1 MGSVLAGQPEG
12 ARNRPYPPDR
22 VWRFTRRHQAGS
34 NSAADLR
41 WYLQRSAWVG
51 GESGA
56 SVDRK
61 RVVGRWLAV
70 VVPLLFASAC
80 GDSAGGDS
88 AGGDKAAVSTT
99 VSKSTTSAA
108 PSGKLPE
115 ACGLIDDATAAA
127 AMAGTATVTKTVP
140 QPPTDVSSR
149 CEWTGGSPYTL
160 SLLVQRGTNAKSS
173 FDNAVSGG
181 FAAPAVTLAGTDLR
195 VRLGAH
201 ETSRNYRLVSV
212 AAYNGTY
219 YVYFTIQG
227 TDRTDAAATDIA
239 TGLVRDALKKLPT

>member
-1 MGSVLAGQPEG
+1 
-12 ARNRPYPPDR
+12 
-22 VWRFTRRHQAGS
+22 
-34 NSAADLR
+34 
-41 WYLQRSAWVG
+41 VG
-51 GESGA
+51 
-56 SVDRK
+56 RK
-61 RVVGRWLAV
+61 WLVGRWLAV
-70 VVPLLFASAC
+70 VVPLLFAGAC
-80 GDSAGGDS
+80 GDSAEGDN
-88 AGGDKAAVSTT
+88 AAVSTT
-99 VSKSTTSAA
+99 VSRSATTPAA
-108 PSGKLPE
+108 TGKLPD

-127 AMAGTATVTKTVP
+127 AMAGTATVTTPVTKTVP

-160 SLLVQRGTNAKSS
+160 SLLVQRGSNAKSS

-181 FAAPAVTLAGTDLR
+181 FAAPAVTLSGTDTR